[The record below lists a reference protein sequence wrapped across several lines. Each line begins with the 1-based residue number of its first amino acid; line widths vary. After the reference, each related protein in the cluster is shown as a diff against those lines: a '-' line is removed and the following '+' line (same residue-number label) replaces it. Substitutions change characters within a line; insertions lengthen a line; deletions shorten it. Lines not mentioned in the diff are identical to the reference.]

1 MHRHASVTRLRRV
14 EYQTMISETSNPA
27 ETRDWLPWPVRIVLV
42 RTTHPGN
49 IGAAARAM
57 KTMGLS
63 ELVLVSP
70 REFPH
75 EEATARASGADD
87 LLAAAQRYETL
98 DEALAG
104 CRLVMGTSARLRS
117 VAWPQ
122 LEPREA
128 AATLLAS
135 AGAGPVALLFGTEKS
150 GLSNEELDRCQVLVN
165 IPANPAYSSLNLG
178 MAVQLLA
185 YELRLAWLG
194 EARVPVERDV
204 APARAEDLERFYTH
218 LQQVLINSDFLDPS
232 NPRQLMR
239 RLRRLYAR
247 ARPDEQ
253 ELNILRGI
261 LSAVDPAGEA
271 ARRRRQD
278 P

>member
-1 MHRHASVTRLRRV
+1 M
-14 EYQTMISETSNPA
+14 
-27 ETRDWLPWPVRIVLV
+27 PWPVRIVLI

-57 KTMGLS
+57 KTMGLR
-63 ELVLVSP
+63 ELVLVAP

-75 EEATARASGADD
+75 EEAAARASGADD
-87 LLAAAQRYETL
+87 LLTAARVCATL

-104 CRLVMGTSARLRS
+104 CGLVMGTSARLRS

-128 AATLLAS
+128 AAVLLES
-135 AGAGPVALLFGTEKS
+135 ARECPVALLFGTEKS

-165 IPANPAYSSLNLG
+165 IPANPVYSSLNLG
-178 MAVQLLA
+178 MAVQLLV

-194 EARVPVERDV
+194 EARAPAERDV
-204 APARAEDLERFYTH
+204 PPARAEDLERFYAH
-218 LQQVLINSDFLDPS
+218 LQQVLINSDFLDPAQ
-232 NPRQLMR
+232 PRQLMR

-271 ARRRRQD
+271 ARRRRQG

>member
-1 MHRHASVTRLRRV
+1 MSTEAPRPDAS
-14 EYQTMISETSNPA
+14 P
-27 ETRDWLPWPVRIVLV
+27 DWLPWPVRIVLV

-57 KTMGLS
+57 KTMGLT
-63 ELVLVSP
+63 ELVLVAP
-70 REFPH
+70 RDFPH

-87 LLAAAQRYETL
+87 VLTAARVCPTL
-98 DEALAG
+98 EDALVG

-117 VAWPQ
+117 VTWPQ
-122 LEPREA
+122 LEPRA
-128 AATLLAS
+128 AAAALLES
-135 AGAGPVALLFGTEKS
+135 AREGPVALLFGTEKS

-194 EARVPVERDV
+194 DTRTAVEREV
-204 APARAEDLERFYTH
+204 PLARADDLERFYTH
-218 LQQVLINSDFLDPS
+218 LEQVLIHTGFLDPAY
-232 NPRQLMR
+232 PRQLMR

-261 LSAVDPAGEA
+261 LSAVDPLGEA
-271 ARRRRQD
+271 ARRRRGE
-278 P
+278 

>member
-1 MHRHASVTRLRRV
+1 MEPQVP
-14 EYQTMISETSNPA
+14 TSPYEA
-27 ETRDWLPWPVRIVLV
+27 GWLPVPVRIVLL

-57 KTMGLS
+57 KTMGLR

-70 REFPH
+70 RRFPD

-87 LLAAAQRYETL
+87 LLLSARVCDSLEQ
-98 DEALAG
+98 ALTG
-104 CRLVMGTSARLRS
+104 CRLVIGTSARLRS

-122 LEPREA
+122 VQPRQA
-128 AATLLAS
+128 AAHLLEQARQ
-135 AGAGPVALLFGTEKS
+135 GPVALLFGTEKS
-150 GLSNEELDRCQVLVN
+150 GLSNEELDRCQMLVN
-165 IPANPAYSSLNLG
+165 IPANAEYSSLNLA

-185 YELRLAWLG
+185 YELRQAWLG
-194 EARVPVERDV
+194 DHAAAEPPREVPL
-204 APARAEDLERFYTH
+204 ARAEDLERFHEH
-218 LQQVLINSDFLDPS
+218 LQRVLVASGFLDPEQ
-232 NPRQLMR
+232 PRQLMR

-247 ARPDEQ
+247 ALPDEQ

-261 LSAVDPAGEA
+261 LAAVDPEGQA
-271 ARRRRQD
+271 ARRRGG

>member
-1 MHRHASVTRLRRV
+1 MTR
-14 EYQTMISETSNPA
+14 EAPSPA
-27 ETRDWLPWPVRIVLV
+27 DTRDWLPWPVRIVLI

-57 KTMGLS
+57 KTMGLR
-63 ELVLVSP
+63 ELVLVAP

-75 EEATARASGADD
+75 EEAAARASGADD
-87 LLAAAQRYETL
+87 LLTAARVCATL

-104 CRLVMGTSARLRS
+104 CGLVMGTSARLRS

-128 AATLLAS
+128 AAVLLES
-135 AGAGPVALLFGTEKS
+135 ARECPVALLFGTEKS

-165 IPANPAYSSLNLG
+165 IPANPVYSSLNLG
-178 MAVQLLA
+178 MAVQLLV

-194 EARVPVERDV
+194 EARAPAERDV
-204 APARAEDLERFYTH
+204 PPARAEDLERFYAH
-218 LQQVLINSDFLDPS
+218 LQQVLINSDFLDPAQ
-232 NPRQLMR
+232 PRQLMR

-271 ARRRRQD
+271 ARRRRQG